1 MAITSA
7 NQLELLQTAE
17 AVAREKMIDPALVV
31 EAMEESLARAAKS
44 RYGADMDIRVSI
56 DRKTGKATFTRV
68 RTVVDA
74 ELLENHQAEMT
85 ADQAAKT
92 VAQAGSD
99 MVVVPGITEIPGD
112 EEEETQPETR
122 KIRRF
127 LLRKPTERDL
137 AAAGDTDQ
145 TRAPE
150 DGDELI
156 DEVPPVEM
164 GRIAAQS
171 AKQVILQ
178 KVREAERDRQY
189 EEFKDRAGT
198 IINGTVKREEYGN
211 VVVDVGRGEAIL
223 RRNEKIGRESYRP
236 NDRIRCYIKDVRR
249 EPRGPQIF
257 LSRTAP
263 EFMAKLFEMEVPEIY
278 DGIIEI
284 KAVARDPGSRAKIAV
299 ISYDNSIDPVGAC
312 VGMRGSR
319 VQAVVNELQG
329 EKIDIIPWNEDQPTF
344 LVNALQPAE
353 VSKVVLDEEAERIEV
368 VVPDDQLSLAIG
380 RRGQNVRLA
389 SQLTGL
395 DIDIMTEEEESQ
407 RRQAEF
413 AERTQL
419 FMDTLDLD
427 EFFAQLLVSE
437 GFTNLEEVAYVDV
450 DELLVIDGVDED
462 TAQELQARARD
473 HIDAINKKALDHARE
488 LGVED
493 SLVDFEG
500 LTPQMIEAL
509 AEDGV
514 KTLDDFAT
522 CADWELAGGWTTV
535 DGERVKDDGLLEKFD
550 MSLEEAQHLVMTAR
564 VQLGWVDPEDLQAED
579 DAEDGETAPA
589 EAPA

>member
-17 AVAREKMIDPALVV
+17 AVAREKMIDPSLVV

-44 RYGADMDIRVSI
+44 RYGAEMDIRVSI

-68 RTVVDA
+68 RTVVED
-74 ELLENHQAEMT
+74 EELENYQAEFT
-85 ADQAAKT
+85 VEQAKQYMAT
-92 VAQAGSD
+92 PDV
-99 MVVVPGITEIPGD
+99 
-112 EEEETQPETR
+112 
-122 KIRRF
+122 
-127 LLRKPTERDL
+127 
-137 AAAGDTDQ
+137 GDTFV
-145 TRAPE
+145 E
-150 DGDELI
+150 EI
-156 DEVPPVEM
+156 PPVEL

-198 IINGTVKREEYGN
+198 IINGVVKREEYGN
-211 VVVDVGRGEAIL
+211 VIVDVGRGEAIL
-223 RRNEKIGRESYRP
+223 RRNEKIGREAYRP

-249 EPRGPQIF
+249 ETRGPQIF

-263 EFMAKLFEMEVPEIY
+263 EFMAELFKMEVPEIY

-299 ISYDNSIDPVGAC
+299 ISYDGSIDPVGAC

-353 VSKVVLDEEAERIEV
+353 VSKVVLDEEAGKIEV
-368 VVPDDQLSLAIG
+368 VVPEEQLSLAIG

-389 SQLTGL
+389 SQLTAL
-395 DIDIMTEEEESQ
+395 DIDIMTEAEESA
-407 RRQAEF
+407 RRQKEF
-413 AERTQL
+413 EIRTKL
-419 FMDTLDLD
+419 FVDALDID

-437 GFTNLEEVAYVDV
+437 GFTNLEEVAYVEL
-450 DELLVIDGVDED
+450 DELLVIDGVDEG
-462 TAQELQARARD
+462 TANELQARARD
-473 HIDAINKKALDHARE
+473 YLEAAAKAALESARA
-488 LGVED
+488 LGAED
-493 SLVDFEG
+493 SLIEFEG
-500 LTPQMIEAL
+500 LTPQMVEAL
-509 AEDGV
+509 AKDDV
-514 KTLDDFAT
+514 KTLEDFAT

-535 DGERVKDDGLLEKFD
+535 DGQRVKDDGILEPFD
-550 MSLEEAQHLVMTAR
+550 VTLENAQDLVMTAR
-564 VQLGWVDPEDLQAED
+564 VILGWVDPAELEAA
-579 DAEDGETAPA
+579 AEEEGAEEGVEGEAETPEA
-589 EAPA
+589 EA

>member
-17 AVAREKMIDPALVV
+17 AVAREKMIEPELVI

-44 RYGADMDIRVSI
+44 RYGAEMDIHVSI
-56 DRKTGKATFTRV
+56 DRKTGRATFTRI
-68 RTVVDA
+68 RTVVED
-74 ELLENHQAEMT
+74 EEVENYQAEFT
-85 ADQAAKT
+85 VEQAKQYLDDPK
-92 VAQAGSD
+92 V
-99 MVVVPGITEIPGD
+99 GD
-112 EEEETQPETR
+112 VLSE
-122 KIRRF
+122 
-127 LLRKPTERDL
+127 
-137 AAAGDTDQ
+137 
-145 TRAPE
+145 
-150 DGDELI
+150 
-156 DEVPPVEM
+156 EVPPVEM

-178 KVREAERDRQY
+178 RIREAERDRQF

-198 IINGTVKREEYGN
+198 IINGQVKREEYGN
-211 VVVDVGRGEAIL
+211 VIVDVGTGEAIL
-223 RRNEKIGRESYRP
+223 RRNEKIGRESYGP
-236 NDRIRCYIKDVRR
+236 NDRIRCYIKEVRR
-249 EPRGPQIF
+249 EARGPQIF

-263 EFMAKLFEMEVPEIY
+263 EFMAELFKMEVPEIY
-278 DGIIEI
+278 DGIIDI

-329 EKIDIIPWNEDQPTF
+329 EKIDIIPWNDDTPTF

-353 VSKVVLDEEAERIEV
+353 VTKVVLDDEAERIEV
-368 VVPDDQLSLAIG
+368 VVPDEQLSLAIG

-395 DIDIMTEEEESQ
+395 DIDIMTEAEESQ

-413 AERTQL
+413 EDRTKL
-419 FMDTLDLD
+419 FTDTLDLD

-437 GFTNLEEVAYVDV
+437 NFTSLEEVAYVDT

-462 TAQELQARARD
+462 TAKELQARARD
-473 HIDAINKKALDHARE
+473 YLEAQNKKALDHARE

-493 SLVDFEG
+493 SLMNFEG

-509 AEDGV
+509 AEDGI
-514 KTLDDFAT
+514 KTVEDFAT

-535 DGERVKDDGLLEKFD
+535 EGERVKDEGLLEKFD
-550 MSLEEAQHLVMTAR
+550 VSLEEAQNFVMTAR
-564 VQLGWVDPEDLQAED
+564 ILLGWVDPADLEKAEEEGEESAEGESED
-579 DAEDGETAPA
+579 ETTTEA
-589 EAPA
+589 EA